1 MKIAR
6 SPQTPVPVRGTQR
19 RGDRRRQQLLEA
31 THALLSRLELPQVT
45 YAAVCAEAG
54 VPPSSA
60 HHFYPDLDALF
71 RALLDAHRQEHD
83 AALMRPLRA
92 HDRRSWQAVLEC
104 LIERTARYYRTHP
117 VQAKLALSGQTP
129 SQLKRA
135 DRDADRTLAKQMLA
149 VLEDLFTVPRIP
161 DRESM
166 AYTAI
171 EIVDLIFTL
180 SVAESGRITPTY
192 IEYAKKAA
200 IGFLTQYFGEQLE
213 PRPPAPARR

>member
-1 MKIAR
+1 
-6 SPQTPVPVRGTQR
+6 VRGTQR

-31 THALLSRLELPQVT
+31 AHTLISRLELPQVT
-45 YAAVCAEAG
+45 YAAVCAQAG

-71 RALLDAHRQEHD
+71 RALLEAHRDEHD

-92 HDRRSWQAVLEC
+92 RDRRSWQAVMEC
-104 LIERTARYYRTHP
+104 LIERAARYYRAHP
-117 VQAKLALSGQTP
+117 VEAKLALSGQTP
-129 SQLKRA
+129 AQLKRA
-135 DRDADRTLAKQMLA
+135 DRDADRTLARRMLQ

-166 AYTAI
+166 AYAAI
-171 EIVDLIFTL
+171 QLVDLMFTL
-180 SVAESGRITPTY
+180 SVAESGRITPTW

-200 IGFLTQYFGEQLE
+200 IGFLTQYFGERLE
-213 PRPPAPARR
+213 PRPPAPRTR